1 MLDRDSGVLRIVVV
15 VDRPPDAPGTWY
27 VIEDGYLTTR
37 LACVARFGRLLER
50 FLCGLNHRGFP
61 LVA

>member
-37 LACVARFGRLLER
+37 LACVARFGRLLA
-50 FLCGLNHRGFP
+50 GQTPGSFP
-61 LVA
+61 GVS